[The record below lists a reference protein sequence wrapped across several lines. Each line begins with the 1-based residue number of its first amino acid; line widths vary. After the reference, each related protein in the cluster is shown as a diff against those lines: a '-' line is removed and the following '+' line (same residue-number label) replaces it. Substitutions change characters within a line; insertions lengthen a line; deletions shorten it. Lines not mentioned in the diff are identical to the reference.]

1 MKNLTALKRKKKHLT
16 REGNMAEKTTFEILS
31 GINVNDKTE
40 KKKTGSTELT
50 YLSWAW
56 AWGEFKKVFPKADYD
71 IYRNEQ
77 GLPYVF
83 DPNTG
88 YMCYVTVDNGEG
100 ESHTMWLPVMDG
112 ANNAMLDRP
121 YEIKTKYKTATVN
134 RATMFDVNKTIMRCL
149 VKCLAM
155 FGLGLYIYAGE
166 DLPEGD
172 EEAEPKKK
180 KAEPKEEKTVRM
192 ASPAQINQLKAIY
205 KERFPMYLEVNGYVD
220 ENHIPME
227 EADSK
232 IREVTEMIKKRGK

>member
-1 MKNLTALKRKKKHLT
+1 
-16 REGNMAEKTTFEILS
+16 MAEKNYFAELN

-40 KKKTGSTELT
+40 KKNGLT

-100 ESHTMWLPVMDG
+100 ESHMMWLPVMDG

-121 YEIKTKYKTATVN
+121 YTIKTKYKEITVN

-149 VKCLAM
+149 VKALAM
-155 FGLGLYIYAGE
+155 FGLALYIYAGE
-166 DLPEGD
+166 DLPE
-172 EEAEPKKK
+172 EETTTPATTPEPAPKKRPHRDALVQYCK
-180 KAEPKEEKTVRM
+180 EKGINMNEVAKTFGLSSTATEEQFESALKEMKASEVR
-192 ASPAQINQLKAIY
+192 
-205 KERFPMYLEVNGYVD
+205 
-220 ENHIPME
+220 
-227 EADSK
+227 
-232 IREVTEMIKKRGK
+232 